1 MYNILLFF
9 KSLLQESVSAV
20 SEVIDVVTSEDVT
33 AAVEAVQSGFYAD
46 MGMMWMLIA
55 GILVFFMQAGFT
67 LVESGMTRSKNA
79 VNIAMK
85 NLLDIT
91 VGSLTYWFV
100 GYSLMYGSSE
110 NGYFFWS
117 GIMQGEG
124 ADLFFQTMFAATAA
138 TIVSGAIAGRT
149 KYSTYAIFTVV
160 MTAFIYPIAGGWEWN
175 GGFLNTASFMP
186 VEFIDFAGS
195 SIVHSVGGWAALVG
209 AYMVG
214 PRIGKF
220 VDGKVMPIP
229 GHNQILATLGVF
241 ILWLGWFGFNGG
253 SQLAWGG
260 PDAIAA
266 SNVVLFTNLSAAAG
280 GLGALITT
288 WIWYGKPNL
297 VQSLNGALAGLV
309 SITAGCGNMTAIGSV
324 FAGLIGGI
332 IVVFSI
338 EFIEKKLKIDDAIG
352 AASVHGVAG
361 VWGTLVIGLWGVD
374 GDTGIGLFNGGGA
387 SQLGAQAIGVLA
399 YALWATVLAF
409 LVFGILKKAIG
420 LRVSEEVEI
429 AGLDESE
436 HGSIAYA
443 GIRKRK

>member
-1 MYNILLFF
+1 MYNLLNLFI
-9 KSLLQESVSAV
+9 SLFQETAV
-20 SEVIDVVTSEDVT
+20 AVIEVADIVTSEDVT
-33 AAVEAVQSGFYAD
+33 AAVEAVKTGLYGD
-46 MGMMWMLIA
+46 MGMLWMLIS

-67 LVESGMTRSKNA
+67 LVESGMTQSKNA

-100 GYSLMYGSSE
+100 GYSLMYGDTT
-110 NGYFFWS
+110 NGWFFWS

-160 MTAFIYPIAGGWEWN
+160 MTAIIYPIAGGWQWQGSGWLTEL
-175 GGFLNTASFMP
+175 G
-186 VEFIDFAGS
+186 FIDFAGS
-195 SIVHSVGGWAALVG
+195 SIVHAVGGFAALVA

-214 PRIGKF
+214 PRIGKY

-260 PDAIAA
+260 DDAVAA
-266 SNVVLFTNLSAAAG
+266 STVVLITNLSAAAG
-280 GLGALITT
+280 ALGALITT
-288 WIWYGKPNL
+288 WIWYGKPHL
-297 VQSLNGALAGLV
+297 AQTLNGALAGLV
-309 SITAGCGNMTAIGSV
+309 SITAGCGNMTTGGAV
-324 FAGLIGGI
+324 LAGLIGGV

-352 AASVHGVAG
+352 AASVHGIVG
-361 VWGTLVIGLWGVD
+361 FWGTIVIGLWGVE
-374 GDTGIGLFNGGGA
+374 GDTKLGIFNGGG
-387 SQLGAQAIGVLA
+387 SDQLINQLIGGLA
-399 YALWATVLAF
+399 YAVWAIVLSF
-409 LVFGILKKAIG
+409 VVFGILKYTIG
-420 LRVSEEVEI
+420 LRVTEEEEV
-429 AGLDESE
+429 AGLDVSE

-443 GIRKRK
+443 GKRTRE

>member
-1 MYNILLFF
+1 MSNFINTLPLIIPETVTVE
-9 KSLLQESVSAV
+9 SLAGA
-20 SEVIDVVTSEDVT
+20 IKD
-33 AAVEAVQSGFYAD
+33 D
-46 MGMMWMLIA
+46 MGMLWMLIA

-85 NLLDIT
+85 NLLDIA

-100 GYSLMYGSSE
+100 GYSLMYGDTT
-110 NGYFFWS
+110 NGWFFWS

-149 KYSTYAIFTVV
+149 KYSTYIVFSIV
-160 MTAFIYPIAGGWEWN
+160 MTAIIYPIAGGWEWN
-175 GGFLNTASFMP
+175 GGWLNNTDGFMP
-186 VEFIDFAGS
+186 AEFIDFAGS
-195 SIVHSVGGWAALVG
+195 SIVHAVGGFAALVA

-220 VDGKVMPIP
+220 IDGKVMPIP

-260 PDAIAA
+260 DDAVAA
-266 SNVVLFTNLSAAAG
+266 SKVVLITNLAAAAG
-280 GLGALITT
+280 ALGALITT
-288 WIWYGKPNL
+288 WVWYGKPHL
-297 VQSLNGALAGLV
+297 AQSLNGALAGLV
-309 SITAGCGNMTAIGSV
+309 SITAGCGNMNAGGAV
-324 FAGLIGGI
+324 LAGLIGGI

-352 AASVHGVAG
+352 AASVHGIVG
-361 VWGTLVIGLWGVD
+361 FWGTIVIGLWGVD
-374 GDTGIGLFNGGGA
+374 GDAGLGIFNGGGSA
-387 SQLGAQAIGVLA
+387 QLFAQLVGGLA
-399 YALWATVLAF
+399 YAIWAVVLSF
-409 LVFGILKKAIG
+409 VVFGVLKHTMG
-420 LRVSEEVEI
+420 LRVSEEEEV
-429 AGLDESE
+429 AGLDISE
-436 HGSIAYA
+436 HGSIAYP
-443 GIRKRK
+443 GKRERGQD